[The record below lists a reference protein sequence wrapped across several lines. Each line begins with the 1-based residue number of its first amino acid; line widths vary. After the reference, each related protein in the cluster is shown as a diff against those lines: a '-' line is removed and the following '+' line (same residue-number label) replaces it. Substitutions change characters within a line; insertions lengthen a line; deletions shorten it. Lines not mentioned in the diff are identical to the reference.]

1 MSKKESFIKGTLI
14 LAAAALI
21 ARVLGIAQK
30 VPLEHMLEDAGNT
43 SFAIASNV
51 YLMLLTVATAGI
63 PSTLSKMVSERYA
76 LNKEEEAQR
85 VYRAALLFGFATG
98 VVITVLLYAFA
109 PAYAALNKVP
119 ESVSAIRALAPALL
133 MFPTIA
139 MMRGYFQG
147 RNMMA
152 PGGVSQIVEQIVRVA
167 AALGIA
173 FALLQWGYS
182 DQWVAAGASF
192 GGVLGGIAALLVMI
206 YYARKLKK
214 ADRQS
219 RRTVAGHS
227 PPVPLRKIYADIFK
241 ISVPL
246 IFTAIT
252 VQAVYTVDGT
262 IGIRLLEPW
271 YGYEQALQSIN
282 ILGMRAQAVAGI
294 PPILAIALSTSLLPV
309 ISAAFAR
316 GDQEHLNRQVT
327 LAMRISMFTGMP
339 IVLALSVAA
348 YSVNGLL
355 FSTQDGA
362 AIVGMLTAGTI
373 FQITMMVTNSILLG
387 VSKPNAAMVHVI
399 IGIAGKLAFSF
410 ILAPW
415 LGIYGIIAAT
425 TLCFVII
432 TLLNIRT
439 LKKIVPFQ
447 ILGNRWGGFAATVAV
462 LAAVGGGVEWA
473 GNLLVHLLPDRVAFF
488 LSSGLVGLA
497 VLLLYPV
504 MLIALRVVTA
514 EELNNYPAP
523 LRKAL
528 KPFMRLQRSKS
539 AMR

>member
-30 VPLEHMLEDAGNT
+30 VPLEHMLGHAGNI
-43 SFAIASNV
+43 SFATASNV
-51 YLMLLTVATAGI
+51 YLTLLTVATAGI
-63 PSTLSKMVSERYA
+63 PSTISKMVSERYA

-98 VVITVLLYAFA
+98 AVITVLLYAFA
-109 PAYAALNKVP
+109 PAYAALNRVP

-152 PGGVSQIVEQIVRVA
+152 PGGVSQIVEQIVRVV

-219 RRTVAGHS
+219 RRTVARHS
-227 PPVPLRKIYADIFK
+227 PPVPLRTIYADIFK

-271 YGYEQALQSIN
+271 HGYEQAMQAID
-282 ILGMRAQAVAGI
+282 ILSMRAQAVAGI

-327 LAMRISMFTGMP
+327 LAMRISIFTGMP

-447 ILGNRWGGFAATVAV
+447 ILGNRWAGFAATVAV

-497 VLLLYPV
+497 VLLLYPALLV
-504 MLIALRVVTA
+504 ALRIVTA